1 MINLE
6 LNFESFFEE
15 KIIKE
20 QEKLTLIIGSGF
32 HKQAFLNKENV
43 INILTNWCC
52 LLRSINPKIEL
63 SKNYLLDFEREILN
77 KTSIQDALNASKIER
92 EILKDTAKKIKEI
105 QLETLKSLSDK
116 YPYEILN
123 PKYVSDIISLNFDTI
138 AEELF
143 KKNHKKF
150 RKKPKSEY
158 QSKQN
163 KQLSNSLYYN
173 EYFFNEESIRFW
185 YPHGSINRPTS
196 LILSARNYGTHI
208 TCIESLRR
216 KMKLNETNDA
226 TEYNIPRKNQTWF
239 SQLVHSNVLIL
250 GAQISDSELDIWYA
264 FINRERNFGKK
275 SNNKQY
281 RSPIFQMRNN
291 TNADKNLANSNEI
304 WFNPLFNED
313 YTYDVQWNKLSKLFN
328 QKV

>member
-1 MINLE
+1 MINLD

-15 KIIKE
+15 KIIKKE
-20 QEKLTLIIGSGF
+20 EKLTLIIGSGF
-32 HKQAFLNKENV
+32 HKQAFSQSDNYSNL
-43 INILTNWCC
+43 LTNWSC

-63 SKNYLLDFEREILN
+63 TENYLLDFEREILRQTN
-77 KTSIQDALNASKIER
+77 EQDMLNASKIER
-92 EILKDTAKKIKEI
+92 KILKNISDKLKKTQIKT
-105 QLETLKSLSDK
+105 LESLSNK

-143 KKNHKKF
+143 RKNHKKF
-150 RKKPKSEY
+150 RKKTNSKY

-173 EYFFNEESIRFW
+173 EYFFNDESIRFW

-216 KMKLNETNDA
+216 KMKLNESNADTK
-226 TEYNIPRKNQTWF
+226 YKIKRKNQTWF
-239 SQLVHSNVLIL
+239 SQLVHSNILIL
-250 GAQISDSELDIWYA
+250 GAQISDSELDIWNA

-275 SNNKQY
+275 SNNKQH

-291 TNADKNLANSNEI
+291 TIADKNLTNSNEI
-304 WFNPLFNED
+304 WFNPLFNEVC
-313 YTYDVQWNKLSKLFN
+313 TFDVQWNKLSKLFN